1 MPYKQEVCGSNPLVP
16 TNENQ
21 TVAGVRLSFFMP
33 SAEGLSMRF
42 AWNG

>member
-33 SAEGLSMRF
+33 SAEGLPMRF